1 MKILHINSFLQGGAA
16 NASILLHK
24 ALLENGYDS
33 YYLSI
38 SENTE
43 TIPKYITA
51 NALPSNFI
59 NKLLNRLYVITGKK
73 RFNVEEQVP
82 PFMFSVPVSY
92 FLRVKKFL
100 QKNNFDIIHLH
111 WAYGLWDFRW
121 FNTINTKFVITNHDM
136 GFFTAGCSHSYG
148 CIGYISN
155 CNNCPAVTKQISK
168 QKIYNSF
175 LYKQKFL
182 QSSIKLKVINV
193 SDWVKSIS
201 LKSKLLNKFEHYTIE
216 NAVDTKVF
224 NYQASTNHNLVNKQK
239 INLLFIAAKLSYK
252 NKGYFDLLEAY
263 YLLKEDVRNKI
274 NIITVGKDDV
284 GVDKYF
290 THVDLINEPV
300 KLATLY
306 NACNW
311 LVYPSHAETQSLVVS
326 EALCCGLPVIAYK
339 IGPLPNIIN
348 EESGFVI
355 EKSPVCLA
363 ETIEMIASGKTF
375 NRELISRE
383 YKDRFNVNKLVE
395 KTMKLYQSFI

>member
-1 MKILHINSFLQGGAA
+1 MHINSFLQGGAA

-24 ALLENGYDS
+24 TLLENGYDS

-38 SENTE
+38 STGAIEIKNH
-43 TIPKYITA
+43 IIAHNIKLGFVQRILYKFQIAVSRKKYSVD
-51 NALPSNFI
+51 N
-59 NKLLNRLYVITGKK
+59 VIA
-73 RFNVEEQVP
+73 
-82 PFMFSVPVSY
+82 PFMISAPFSF
-92 FLRVKKFL
+92 FLKVKYYL
-100 QKNNFDIIHLH
+100 HKNNFDIVHLH
-111 WAYGLWDFRW
+111 WAYGLWDFKW
-121 FNTINTKFVITNHDM
+121 FDTINTKFVITNHDM

-148 CIGYISN
+148 CIGYVSD
-155 CNNCPAVTKQISK
+155 CSNCPAVTKQISK

-182 QSSIKLKVINV
+182 QPSIKLKVVNV
-193 SDWVKSIS
+193 SDWIKSVS
-201 LKSKLLNKFEHYTIE
+201 LKSKLLNKFEHVLIE
-216 NAVDTKVF
+216 NAVDTKIF
-224 NYQASTNHNLVNKQK
+224 NYQASINHNLVNKQK
-239 INLLFIAAKLSYK
+239 INLLFIAAKFSYK

-263 YLLKEDVRNKI
+263 YLLKEEVRNKI
-274 NIITVGKDDV
+274 NIIAVGKDDV
-284 GVDKYF
+284 GIDKRF
-290 THVDLINEPV
+290 MHIDLINEPE
-300 KLATLY
+300 KLATIY